1 MVNKTF
7 SQELPEFLN
16 KKLITF
22 CPKCLKPIYGED
34 IEVNDLLNSDDNRW
48 PKNFVHCHSHNQFS
62 NHALILYIDSDLKVR
77 GQEVSDYFK
86 FEEK

>member
-34 IEVNDLLNSDDNRW
+34 IEVDHLVNSADSLW
-48 PKNFVHCHSHNQFS
+48 PVNFVHCHSYNQFPT
-62 NHALILYIDSDLKVR
+62 HALILYIDSKMKIR
-77 GQEVSDYFK
+77 GQEVSDFFK
-86 FEEK
+86 FEE